1 MFIPLASVLALASIP
16 SISAQ
21 AVVQQVGGFC
31 SADLSGYYQTVC
43 APGLVCVNGIC
54 ASSTS
59 PKTAVPST
67 TTPAVPNPNSQPS
80 TSASTTTVAPTSITM
95 APTTTTMAPTIIIL
109 TQGAP
114 CSANVTA
121 PGVAKCATGFN
132 CIAVNAVF
140 SCQPATTTTAANTTQ
155 PSLPQGS
162 SCNPSASGPN
172 SVTCAAG
179 LRCGPAPTN
188 ATMFTCQ
195 SFIPTPVQPIPQ
207 GGRCNVTTGA
217 ANPSFAQCGQGLTCL
232 AVAGQAGSF
241 TCQIPAPPTQP
252 TTPPS
257 TGGNGKQCGGFAG
270 LPCPMGLICTFAPTP
285 VPIFD
290 SFGVCAAPSYQVSGQ
305 GGPCSATNA
314 ANAPIC
320 ASGLV
325 CASGTCQIQSNTG
338 GAVSLT
344 GGPCGGP
351 AKPAPTCAQ
360 GLNCVPSGNSPLTQ
374 TAGTCQAAS
383 GTVPVVKSNVGEFCG
398 GNGPVQPQCVQGL
411 TCVQNQYSLGGVCRL
426 VTGQSGQIV
435 LYQNGQILYGNRVI
449 LQQSDIAQLA
459 ARVSIQATTCG
470 RIIEEISRIQA
481 ATIDFRVATR
491 LIAARFGVSSLTLV
505 NIANGCAGQF
515 STVPN
520 VFQVLST
527 ISTYGSYFGQTVVKI
542 PIAANVY
549 GGVQITATYL
559 GFSSQTV
566 YFKRVIGCVGQWG
579 FSRVDASTNATQ
591 EVVLNVINSIINGQD
606 IRSSS
611 TEDIKNEVEAIST
624 ANDVAPAFVVN
635 VASNIHDSMVE
646 SNETTNTTALALFS
660 AVAGADLNATLA
672 LDAQGEDSSLETA
685 SSALAAGISIV
696 LSMIAFYAL

>member
-16 SISAQ
+16 TITAQ
-21 AVVQQVGGFC
+21 AIVQQVGGFC

-43 APGLVCVNGIC
+43 APGLHKHQNRSSVNYNSRSAESI
-54 ASSTS
+54 
-59 PKTAVPST
+59 
-67 TTPAVPNPNSQPS
+67 PA
-80 TSASTTTVAPTSITM
+80 
-95 APTTTTMAPTIIIL
+95 
-109 TQGAP
+109 
-114 CSANVTA
+114 ANHQRFYNNR
-121 PGVAKCATGFN
+121 GSHDNIDGSN
-132 CIAVNAVF
+132 
-140 SCQPATTTTAANTTQ
+140 CQPATTTTANTTQ
-155 PSLPQGS
+155 PALPQGS

-179 LRCGPAPTN
+179 LRCGPVPTN
-188 ATMFTCQ
+188 ASMFTCQ
-195 SFIPTPVQPIPQ
+195 SFIPTPIQPIPQ
-207 GGRCNVTTGA
+207 GGRCNVTTGS

-241 TCQIPAPPTQP
+241 TCQTPAPPVQP
-252 TTPPS
+252 TAPPS

-285 VPIFD
+285 VPISD

-314 ANAPIC
+314 ANTPIC
-320 ASGLV
+320 ASGLDPQNQHQLALK
-325 CASGTCQIQSNTG
+325 ASTAFPVGTLL
-338 GAVSLT
+338 SLK
-344 GGPCGGP
+344 PP
-351 AKPAPTCAQ
+351 ARA
-360 GLNCVPSGNSPLTQ
+360 SP
-374 TAGTCQAAS
+374 QAAQFQLS
-383 GTVPVVKSNVGEFCG
+383 RAMSVNSVEATALSNL
-398 GNGPVQPQCVQGL
+398 NA
-411 TCVQNQYSLGGVCRL
+411 L

-435 LYQNGQILYGNRVI
+435 LYQNGQILYGSRVV

-559 GFSSQTV
+559 GLSSQTV

-611 TEDIKNEVEAIST
+611 TDDIKKEVEAIST

-672 LDAQGEDSSLETA
+672 LDAQGEDSSFETA

-696 LSMIAFYAL
+696 VSMIAFYAL

>member
-1 MFIPLASVLALASIP
+1 MFIPLVTVLALASVP

-21 AVVQQVGGFC
+21 APIVQQVGGFC

-54 ASSTS
+54 ASSSSST
-59 PKTAVPST
+59 KTTVAST
-67 TTPAVPNPNSQPS
+67 TTTAITNPQPS
-80 TSASTTTVAPTSITM
+80 TSSSTTIIASTTTTLASSIIT
-95 APTTTTMAPTIIIL
+95 L

-114 CSANVTA
+114 CSANVTL
-121 PGVAKCATGFN
+121 PGVAKCATGF
-132 CIAVNAVF
+132 
-140 SCQPATTTTAANTTQ
+140 
-155 PSLPQGS
+155 
-162 SCNPSASGPN
+162 
-172 SVTCAAG
+172 
-179 LRCGPAPTN
+179 RCGPAPTN
-188 ATMFTCQ
+188 ASMLTCQ
-195 SFIPTPVQPIPQ
+195 SFIPTPIQPIPQ

-217 ANPSFAQCGQGLTCL
+217 ANPSFAQCGQGLSCL
-232 AVAGQAGSF
+232 AETGQTGIF
-241 TCQIPAPPTQP
+241 TCQTPAQPTTQP

-290 SFGVCAAPSYQVSGQ
+290 SFGVCTAPSYQVSGP
-305 GGPCSATNA
+305 GGSCSATNA

-325 CASGTCQIQSNTG
+325 CASGSCQIQSNNG

-351 AKPAPTCAQ
+351 TKPAPTCAQ
-360 GLNCVPSGNSPLTQ
+360 GLNCIPSGKSPLTQ

-383 GTVPVVKSNVGEFCG
+383 GTPPVVKSNVGEFCG

-411 TCVQNQYSLGGVCRL
+411 TCVQNLYSVGGVCRL
-426 VTGQSGQIV
+426 VTGQNGQIV
-435 LYQNGQILYGNRVI
+435 LYQSGQVMYGNRVI
-449 LQQSDIAQLA
+449 LQSSDIAQLA
-459 ARVSIQATTCG
+459 ARVSIQVTTCG
-470 RIIEEISRIQA
+470 RIIEEISRIP
-481 ATIDFRVATR
+481 ATNIDFRVATR
-491 LIAARFGVSSLTLV
+491 LVAARFGVSSLTIV

-549 GGVQITATYL
+549 GGVQTTAAYL
-559 GFSSQTV
+559 GFSSRTV

-611 TEDIKNEVEAIST
+611 TEEIKNEVEAIGT

-635 VASNIHDSMVE
+635 VASNIHGSMVE
-646 SNETTNTTALALFS
+646 SDETTNTTALALFS

-672 LDAQGEDSSLETA
+672 LDAQSEDTPFETA
-685 SSALAAGISIV
+685 SSALAAGMSV
-696 LSMIAFYAL
+696 LVSMIAFYAL

>member
-80 TSASTTTVAPTSITM
+80 TSASTTTVAPT
-95 APTTTTMAPTIIIL
+95 TTTMAPTIIVL

-114 CSANVTA
+114 CSANVTV

-195 SFIPTPVQPIPQ
+195 SFIPTPIQPIPQ

-241 TCQIPAPPTQP
+241 TCQTPAPPTQP

-320 ASGLV
+320 ASGLDLQNLHQH
-325 CASGTCQIQSNTG
+325 ALK
-338 GAVSLT
+338 VST
-344 GGPCGGP
+344 
-351 AKPAPTCAQ
+351 
-360 GLNCVPSGNSPLTQ
+360 VSP
-374 TAGTCQAAS
+374 AGTLLLLKLPALARLQVAQFQSSRATS
-383 GTVPVVKSNVGEFCG
+383 VNSVEATARS
-398 GNGPVQPQCVQGL
+398 
-411 TCVQNQYSLGGVCRL
+411 SLSAL

-685 SSALAAGISIV
+685 SSALAAGVSIV